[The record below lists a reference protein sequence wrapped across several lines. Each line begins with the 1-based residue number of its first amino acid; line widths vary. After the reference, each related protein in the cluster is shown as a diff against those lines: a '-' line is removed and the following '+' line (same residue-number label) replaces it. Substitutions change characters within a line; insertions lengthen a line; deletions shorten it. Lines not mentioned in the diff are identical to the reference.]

1 MDDFDIFTN
10 SDDEFQVE
18 MADQTQLRLAAE
30 KNVLTYLAALG
41 YDQKPRQLV
50 LERSLNFAPLPAH
63 KIDPVDPAAN
73 SACISIDYEDD
84 ENSLINGNF
93 LAPSSGKNKMGTK
106 IFCTK
111 NIF

>member
-1 MDDFDIFTN
+1 MENLETFEDMGLEN
-10 SDDEFQVE
+10 KSE
-18 MADQTQLRLAAE
+18 LREAAE

-63 KIDPVDPAAN
+63 KIDPANPAAN

-84 ENSLINGNF
+84 ENTLLNGNF
-93 LAPSSGKNKMGTK
+93 LAPSSGEKSKT
-106 IFCTK
+106 
-111 NIF
+111 

>member
-1 MDDFDIFTN
+1 MEN
-10 SDDEFQVE
+10 SETKED
-18 MADQTQLRLAAE
+18 MALENQSELREAAE

-84 ENSLINGNF
+84 ENSLVNGNF
-93 LAPSSGKNKMGTK
+93 LAPSSGESLNL
-106 IFCTK
+106 IISQ
-111 NIF
+111 NSQ